1 MKSKLVF
8 LVLVHWF
15 FQIHAQDTQNLDS
28 LVNIQQKEIKNI
40 NKVKISGYFQPEF
53 QWAQSKGIKYPGGDF
68 ASAVDKRFSVRRA
81 RIKIAYHS
89 DPYEL
94 VLVTENT
101 EKGISLHDVYGSYTM
116 EQVGLK
122 YTAGI
127 FPRPFGFE
135 QSYSTLNHEG
145 PERARFSTTML
156 PAEADLGIKVNY
168 FKLKPFNFEFGV
180 YNGNATVAD
189 FDSYKDLVARISI
202 DKKIKASKLSGGISY
217 YHGKVIQG
225 TAYQYKTVRG
235 QNDLLAFVL
244 QDTLENQKGSG
255 VLRQYYGADI
265 QYTVKS
271 SLGATTLR
279 AEWINGTQPASASTS
294 DSPRS
299 GTVAN
304 YDTYSR
310 KFNSL
315 CTYFLQYIGKTNLQL
330 IVKYDWYDPNTD
342 AKANDIGNN
351 NKLNATDIKYNTL
364 GLGFNYYFSNMRIMF
379 YYEFIQNEK
388 TPHLN
393 AYSEDLKDN
402 VLTLRTQFKF

>member
-1 MKSKLVF
+1 MVF
-8 LVLVHWF
+8 LWLMLGVYAM
-15 FQIHAQDTQNLDS
+15 HAQNLEMLDS
-28 LVNIQQKEIKNI
+28 VLNTQQNEIKNI
-40 NKVKISGYFQPEF
+40 KKVKISGYFQPEF

-81 RIKIAYHS
+81 RVKVAYHTEV
-89 DPYEL
+89 YEL

-101 EKGISLHDVYGSYTM
+101 EKGISLHDVFGSYTM
-116 EQVGLK
+116 NKVGLK

-135 QSYSTLNHEG
+135 QSYSTLVHEG

-156 PAEADLGIKVNY
+156 PAEADLGFKVNY
-168 FKLKPFNFEFGV
+168 FKLKPFNFELGV

-202 DKKIKASKLSGGISY
+202 DKKIKATKLSGGVSF

-225 TAYQYKTVRG
+225 TPYQYKTVQF
-235 QNDLLAFVL
+235 QNNLVGYVL
-244 QDTLENQKGSG
+244 QDTLKNKKGDG
-255 VLRQYYGADI
+255 ALRQYVGADI
-265 QYTVKS
+265 QYAINS
-271 SLGATTLR
+271 NLGTTTLR
-279 AEWINGTQPASASTS
+279 AEWINGTQPASSSTS

-304 YDTYSR
+304 YDIYSR

-315 CTYFLQYIGKTNLQL
+315 STYFLQNIGKTNLQL
-330 IVKYDWYDPNTD
+330 VVKYDWYDPNTD
-342 AKANDIGNN
+342 AEADDIGNN

-364 GLGFNYYFSNMRIMF
+364 GLGFNYYLSNMRIML

-388 TPHLN
+388 ATHLN
-393 AYSEDLKDN
+393 GYAEDLKDN
-402 VLTLRTQFKF
+402 VLTIRTQFKF

>member
-1 MKSKLVF
+1 MVF
-8 LVLVHWF
+8 LWLMLGVYSM
-15 FQIHAQDTQNLDS
+15 HAQNLEMLDS
-28 LVNIQQKEIKNI
+28 VLNTQQNEIKNI
-40 NKVKISGYFQPEF
+40 KKVKISGYFQPEF

-81 RIKIAYHS
+81 RVKVAYHTE
-89 DPYEL
+89 DYEL

-101 EKGISLHDVYGSYTM
+101 EKGISLHDVFGSYTM
-116 EQVGLK
+116 NKVGLK

-135 QSYSTLNHEG
+135 QSYSTLVHEG

-156 PAEADLGIKVNY
+156 PAEADLGFKVNY
-168 FKLKPFNFEFGV
+168 FKLKPFNFELGV

-202 DKKIKASKLSGGISY
+202 DKKIKASKLSGGVSF

-225 TAYQYKTVRG
+225 TPYSYKTSS
-235 QNDLLAFVL
+235 QNGLVAFVL
-244 QDTLENQKGSG
+244 QDTLENKKGDG
-255 VLRQYYGADI
+255 ALRQYVGADI
-265 QYTVKS
+265 QYAINS
-271 SLGATTLR
+271 NLGTTTLR
-279 AEWINGTQPASASTS
+279 AEWINGTQPASSSTS

-304 YDTYSR
+304 YDIYSR

-315 CTYFLQYIGKTNLQL
+315 STYFLQNIGKTNLQL
-330 IVKYDWYDPNTD
+330 VVKYDWYDPNTD
-342 AKANDIGNN
+342 AEADDIGNN

-364 GLGFNYYFSNMRIMF
+364 GLGFNYYLSNMRIML

-388 TPHLN
+388 ATHLN
-393 AYSEDLKDN
+393 GYAEDLKDN
-402 VLTLRTQFKF
+402 VLTIRTQFKF